1 MDALFCYAGFLWLYR
16 LSFAE
21 VLNEKVQFVKEKS
34 GFPDG
39 LPGREVLR
47 KQISGHVRDGFGTGG
62 HENRNFRQQK
72 GRKQRCNGIGF
83 ARLVRRSFRLNKDI
97 LEEGK
102 DIIVV
107 ARAAAKDKNFDKI
120 ESAFLH
126 LCGLHNILKE
136 SK

>member
-16 LSFAE
+16 LSFVE

-47 KQISGHVRDGFGTGG
+47 KQISGHVRDGFRTGG
-62 HENRNFRQQK
+62 HENRNFASKKVGNSVVRH
-72 GRKQRCNGIGF
+72 RF
-83 ARLVRRSFRLNKDI
+83 ARLVRESFRLNKDI

>member
-16 LSFAE
+16 LSFVE

-72 GRKQRCNGIGF
+72 GRKQRCK
-83 ARLVRRSFRLNKDI
+83 ASVRETCPRKLPVNI

>member
-16 LSFAE
+16 LSFVE

-72 GRKQRCNGIGF
+72 GRKQRCK
-83 ARLVRRSFRLNKDI
+83 ASVRETCPRKLPVK
-97 LEEGK
+97 
-102 DIIVV
+102 
-107 ARAAAKDKNFDKI
+107 
-120 ESAFLH
+120 
-126 LCGLHNILKE
+126 
-136 SK
+136 

>member
-47 KQISGHVRDGFGTGG
+47 KLISGHVRDGFGTGG
-62 HENRNFRQQK
+62 HEERHFRQQK
-72 GRKQRCNGIGF
+72 GWKQR
-83 ARLVRRSFRLNKDI
+83 RETSVR
-97 LEEGK
+97 ET
-102 DIIVV
+102 
-107 ARAAAKDKNFDKI
+107 
-120 ESAFLH
+120 
-126 LCGLHNILKE
+126 CP
-136 SK
+136 

>member
-1 MDALFCYAGFLWLYR
+1 MDALFCYAGFLRLYR

-72 GRKQRCNGIGF
+72 GRKQRGETPAETTNP
-83 ARLVRRSFRLNKDI
+83 RMLSNTL
-97 LEEGK
+97 
-102 DIIVV
+102 
-107 ARAAAKDKNFDKI
+107 
-120 ESAFLH
+120 
-126 LCGLHNILKE
+126 
-136 SK
+136 

>member
-1 MDALFCYAGFLWLYR
+1 MDALFCYAGFLRLYR

-39 LPGREVLR
+39 LPEREVLR
-47 KQISGHVRDGFGTGG
+47 KQISGHVRD
-62 HENRNFRQQK
+62 
-72 GRKQRCNGIGF
+72 
-83 ARLVRRSFRLNKDI
+83 DI

>member
-1 MDALFCYAGFLWLYR
+1 MDALFCYAGFLRLYR

-72 GRKQRCNGIGF
+72 GRKQRCKDRF
-83 ARLVRRSFRLNKDI
+83 ARLVRESFRLNKDI